1 MASISKNVMTL
12 RSDTQG
18 DYFGW
23 WMTKKMFDTWVF
35 ENGDWKGMVDRVH
48 ASTLEGI
55 NIVKNSGK
63 VVSPSVGVN
72 LFNSLAVS
80 VFRYSAALIPWA
92 ASCQR
97 PTILQYADEFFTC
110 SGRLAGIGGTW
121 NHGNHRETVTEEERS
136 NFLTVANWRTLCQGE
151 RILRKHNQVLW
162 RMELRDVR
170 KISREKMGGE
180 QKIPWLLC
188 KRMSSTD
195 QNENLNVVGKDR
207 NQEVRVC
214 LPRTVGISLD
224 DNTILQKYLDLVD
237 CNRLDI
243 FQTEFESQENMK

>member
-1 MASISKNVMTL
+1 
-12 RSDTQG
+12 
-18 DYFGW
+18 
-23 WMTKKMFDTWVF
+23 
-35 ENGDWKGMVDRVH
+35 
-48 ASTLEGI
+48 
-55 NIVKNSGK
+55 
-63 VVSPSVGVN
+63 
-72 LFNSLAVS
+72 
-80 VFRYSAALIPWA
+80 
-92 ASCQR
+92 
-97 PTILQYADEFFTC
+97 
-110 SGRLAGIGGTW
+110 
-121 NHGNHRETVTEEERS
+121 
-136 NFLTVANWRTLCQGE
+136 
-151 RILRKHNQVLW
+151 
-162 RMELRDVR
+162 MELRDVR